1 MSAVSIS
8 GKEPAVALAASLNVA
23 ELQASLVRD
32 RLLAASARASRLLL
46 EAPDVMAAMPKVLR
60 ELGEAAGVDRTA
72 FAIAETDDNG
82 ARWLVIKSE
91 WLAQYIVGERS
102 NTVRLAWHERMS
114 DCYCMQLRTGR
125 SVYICHDDDDA
136 SDNIASGLAK
146 SSLLVPFLVDGEYAG
161 AIGFDNCQQA
171 REFDP
176 AVISA
181 LEIAASVVGAAL
193 HREKLVEAVRIER
206 ERTAEQRVAE
216 LVRAN
221 AALRINLERLANAAD
236 PHEFLDHMLLDLC
249 HHVQAAAGMIVML
262 NVAGDEWRIMANV
275 RDGLLEPPPFPTNI
289 ANSNALQ
296 GWRAMCREPKYVIL
310 DNVAGEKSKWPGVH
324 DYHQQQQH
332 KSIYK
337 MPLVFGDQAV
347 GFIMLSFRHVLPLS
361 SENAQ
366 LLVAIGQQ
374 ATLAIGLKRLGT
386 SAKNAAVL
394 AERNRIGQEIH
405 DGLAQAFT
413 GILMQLGAAE
423 ELAQES
429 PFSTVIARIKDIAR
443 EGLAEARRSVLAL
456 KPSDGRPGGL
466 ELALRQLAQ
475 HSTVEGRTQAVFEGG
490 GAVTGLPPE
499 HEHELLRIAQ
509 EAVSNALRHAQPSS
523 LIISLAFEDHY
534 LVLSVTDNGAGME
547 ELPGRYAQRGF
558 GLNNMRERAQA
569 IGGVWQIRS
578 APNEGTQVSVR
589 IARQRTS

>member
-1 MSAVSIS
+1 MSVLSVSEKQS
-8 GKEPAVALAASLNVA
+8 AASLDA
-23 ELQASLVRD
+23 PAIQTSLVRD

-46 EAPDVMAAMPKVLR
+46 EAPDAMAAMPKVLR

-72 FAIAETDDNG
+72 FAIAETDAAG

-91 WLAQYIVGERS
+91 WLANYIIGERS
-102 NTVRLAWHERMS
+102 NTVRVAWAERKS
-114 DCYCMQLRTGR
+114 DCHCMQLRTGR
-125 SVYICHDDDDA
+125 SVYICHGDDDA
-136 SDNIASGLAK
+136 ADSIASGLAK

-193 HREKLVEAVRIER
+193 HREKLVEAVRMER

-216 LVRAN
+216 LARAN
-221 AALRINLERLANAAD
+221 AALRLNLERLANAAD

-249 HHVQAAAGMIVML
+249 RHVEAAAGMIVVL
-262 NVAGDEWRIMANV
+262 NVTGDEWRIMANV
-275 RDGLLEPPPFPTNI
+275 RDGQLETPPFPTTI
-289 ANSNALQ
+289 PNSKALH
-296 GWRAMCREPKYVIL
+296 GWRVMCREPQFIDLAAV
-310 DNVAGEKSKWPGVH
+310 NEKSKWPGVH
-324 DYHQQQQH
+324 EYHQQQQH
-332 KSIYK
+332 ESVYK

-347 GFIMLSFRHVLPLS
+347 GFIMLSFRYSLPLS

-366 LLVAIGQQ
+366 LLVAIAQQ
-374 ATLAIGLKRLGT
+374 ATLAIGLKRLGA
-386 SAKNAAVL
+386 SAKDAAVL

-423 ELAQES
+423 ELAGDS
-429 PFSTVIARIKDIAR
+429 PFSTVITRIKDIAR

-475 HSTVEGRTQAVFEGG
+475 HSTVEGRTRAQFEGG

-509 EAVSNALRHAQPSS
+509 EAVSNALRHAQPTS
-523 LIISLAFEDHY
+523 LIISLSFEEHY
-534 LVLSVTDNGAGME
+534 LVMSITDDGAGME
-547 ELPGRYAQRGF
+547 QLPSRYAQHGF

-578 APNEGTQVSVR
+578 ARDTGTQVSVR
-589 IARQRTS
+589 IARQRAS